1 MLENL
6 QSPRI
11 YPVEA
16 VSRALIK
23 NKKIIYKLK
32 KKEKKMTNLTAE
44 QIEEGKKVLE
54 GPKIYFWVLSVI
66 AGIGI
71 LTQNSFDLLS
81 KGINFGPVSIGFPA
95 SNSVWI
101 FAALYV
107 ASLVGIYMRKSWA
120 VPVGRAG
127 LIVSMVVL
135 FPVGTIFGAI
145 LWKRFKDPAAKR
157 YLDYKVDEPVA
168 AATGAATPPTA
179 TEPPVEKI
187 TVTAEEKD
195 QPKP

>member
-1 MLENL
+1 
-6 QSPRI
+6 
-11 YPVEA
+11 
-16 VSRALIK
+16 
-23 NKKIIYKLK
+23 
-32 KKEKKMTNLTAE
+32 MTNLTAE
-44 QIEEGKKVLE
+44 QIAEGKKVLE

-81 KGINFGPVSIGFPA
+81 KGINLGPVSIGFPGA
-95 SNSVWI
+95 NSIWI

-127 LIVSMVVL
+127 LIVSMVVF

-157 YLDYKVDEPVA
+157 YLDYKVDETA
-168 AATGAATPPTA
+168 SAATGAATPSA
-179 TEPPVEKI
+179 AAAAEAPVEEI
-187 TVTAEEKD
+187 TIKAEEKT
-195 QPKP
+195 QAKP